1 MIFEKALVDLFYQ
14 DMLTT
19 LCGMLAEKADLV
31 WCRKFVKVGGLGGR
45 ERCACVQG
53 VRACKVCVRADL
65 CGVGDAEVKCM
76 NLGWW

>member
-1 MIFEKALVDLFYQ
+1 MIFEKALIDLFYQ

-45 ERCACVQG
+45 ERCACVQI
-53 VRACKVCVRADL
+53 CVVWVMPKSNA
-65 CGVGDAEVKCM
+65 
-76 NLGWW
+76 